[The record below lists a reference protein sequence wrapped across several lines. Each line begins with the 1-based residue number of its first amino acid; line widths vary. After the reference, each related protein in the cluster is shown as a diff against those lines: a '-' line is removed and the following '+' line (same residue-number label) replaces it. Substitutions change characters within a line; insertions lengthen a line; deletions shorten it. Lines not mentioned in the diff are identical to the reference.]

1 VSFAGPNL
9 AREPF
14 ANLRPL
20 RRAAGVLWLAALALA
35 GWNVAAYLSSGAGVA
50 DRAAELERLRRQSA
64 EDQSR
69 AETLEADLRRA
80 DLARANARTEFL
92 NRRIDERAFSWN
104 LLLDRLGEAL
114 PRGVRVQRLAP
125 QVVKDDRPA
134 PVEAAAA
141 APGAA
146 PARVV
151 RPIALQIA
159 GEAEDDESLLEFV
172 DRLFAHPTFDRPDLE
187 REARTK
193 AGTLTFSLRVVY
205 LPGAGPAGEE
215 LAAEA
220 AAPAAQGAAAT
231 AGPATALATA
241 PTPAAAAPAAAAPAA
256 APSAPPAVARVEASG
271 PAAGS
276 PAADRQAGSRG
287 VAPAVAPGSET
298 SGGSARG
305 AVEPAQTEPT
315 LRPGGAPA
323 LGPAPGDEPRAP
335 RPSIF
340 GAPWPARPYA
350 SSGGTR

>member
-1 VSFAGPNL
+1 MSFAGPNL

-20 RRAAGVLWLAALALA
+20 RRTAGVLWLAALALV

-50 DRAAELERLRRQSA
+50 DRAAELERLRRQSD
-64 EDQSR
+64 EDRTR

-80 DLARANARTEFL
+80 DLARANTRTEFL

-134 PVEAAAA
+134 PVQAAAA
-141 APGAA
+141 ASGAA
-146 PARVV
+146 PARGV

-193 AGTLTFSLRVVY
+193 AGTLTFSLAVVY

-215 LAAEA
+215 IAAEA
-220 AAPAAQGAAAT
+220 AGPAARSGAAA
-231 AGPATALATA
+231 AVP
-241 PTPAAAAPAAAAPAA
+241 AAAPAA
-256 APSAPPAVARVEASG
+256 APAPAPAAPEAAASAAPARVEAG
-271 PAAGS
+271 TPAAGS
-276 PAADRQAGSRG
+276 PQTRSPAGPRGGPVAAAR
-287 VAPAVAPGSET
+287 APET
-298 SGGSARG
+298 AGGSSGG
-305 AVEPAQTEPT
+305 AVEPAQTEST
-315 LRPGGAPA
+315 RRPGGTPA
-323 LGPAPGDEPRAP
+323 LGPAPGGEPQAP

-340 GAPWPARPYA
+340 GAPWSARPYA